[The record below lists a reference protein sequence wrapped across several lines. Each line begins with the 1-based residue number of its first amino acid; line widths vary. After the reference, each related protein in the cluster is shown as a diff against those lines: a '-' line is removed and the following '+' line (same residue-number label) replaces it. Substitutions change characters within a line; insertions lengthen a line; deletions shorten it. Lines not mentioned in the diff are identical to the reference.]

1 MTRPYTPH
9 HRTSRLP
16 VGALAF
22 LVVLGCG
29 RAVGTAGTPP
39 LDPDDI
45 RDSYLGD
52 WQLEFAL
59 DSTRE
64 PGRKP
69 NEWSPA
75 TDSSARARGTVT
87 VRDSLLDPEDTPLAA
102 DYALDF
108 TPLLGRQVSCLGPE
122 AGGIDVEE
130 EGDSVF
136 LWFTPRA
143 FDCGFSGDARR
154 QGDTLAGTWEEGSLA
169 GPVARGRF
177 RMWRP

>member
-1 MTRPYTPH
+1 VRRVALRRRHTTR
-9 HRTSRLP
+9 LAAEA
-16 VGALAF
+16 VVALF
-22 LVVLGCG
+22 GLGCG
-29 RAVGTAGTPP
+29 RAVGTGGPPP
-39 LDPDDI
+39 LDPDDT
-45 RDSYLGD
+45 RSSYLGE
-52 WQLEFAL
+52 WRLEFAL
-59 DSTRE
+59 DSTRQ

-75 TDSSARARGTVT
+75 RDSSARARGTVT

-108 TPLLGRQVSCLGPE
+108 TPLLGRQISCLSPD

-130 EGDSVF
+130 EADSVS

-143 FDCGFSGDARR
+143 FDCGFLGDARR
-154 QGDTLAGTWEEGSLA
+154 QGDTLAGTWEETSLA

>member
-1 MTRPYTPH
+1 MVAGHGQLGARTRDR
-9 HRTSRLP
+9 HRSRL
-16 VGALAF
+16 AA
-22 LVVLGCG
+22 
-29 RAVGTAGTPP
+29 R
-39 LDPDDI
+39 
-45 RDSYLGD
+45 
-52 WQLEFAL
+52 
-59 DSTRE
+59 
-64 PGRKP
+64 PGRHP
-69 NEWSPA
+69 
-75 TDSSARARGTVT
+75 
-87 VRDSLLDPEDTPLAA
+87 A

-108 TPLLGRQVSCLGPE
+108 TPLLGRQVSCLGPD

-154 QGDTLAGTWEEGSLA
+154 QGDTLAGTWEEGSIA